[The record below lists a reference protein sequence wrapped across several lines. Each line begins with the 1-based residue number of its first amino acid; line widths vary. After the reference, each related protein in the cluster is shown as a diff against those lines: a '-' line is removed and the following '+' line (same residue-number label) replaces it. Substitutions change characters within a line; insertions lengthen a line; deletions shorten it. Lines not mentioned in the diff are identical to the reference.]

1 MTNLK
6 NLLFSSILC
15 SLVLLNACSEE
26 DAAAI
31 EAASKATLSVTA
43 SPSEGGSVSPQG
55 GTYDAGTTVELTAT
69 ANVDYTFTGWTGDFE
84 GSSNPVTLTMLND
97 QTLTA
102 NFEFQDADG
111 DGVGDSVDNCAETS
125 SGATVDEN
133 GCADSQKDT
142 DGDGVTDDVDICPA
156 SLEGETVDENGCAG
170 SQKDTD
176 GDGVSDDLDI
186 CPQSEEGADVN
197 DSGCNNDAIYLD
209 ENGVTMKATEDAIIG
224 ESYNYQN
231 TTYLIVDESTLRQ
244 MIVANEDVSK
254 VITSRVTNLF
264 ELFKD
269 NSSFNQDISSWDVSN
284 VTSMQNLFLSAT
296 SFNQDISSWDVG
308 NVNTMRSTFNSAAS
322 FNQDIS
328 SWDVSNVGNMRAM
341 FAASFHTTIFNQDI
355 GSWDVSK
362 VIDMV
367 YMFYRAPFNNDISSW
382 DVSSVFQMNGM
393 FAESS
398 FNQNIGSWDVSN
410 VADMSGMF
418 DTSPFNQDIGNW
430 DVSNVYSMSG
440 MFWLAT
446 AFNQDISSWDVSFV
460 KNMENMF
467 RSSYD
472 GTNYESSFNQDLS
485 SWNVDNVVS
494 SENFSLDASNWTE
507 PKPNFSQL
515 TFRTDAY
522 SSFLKLAI
530 PGSAFTGLITDGFD
544 DVHADIVGSGT
555 NIQYELTGSAPEAY
569 LNNMHVKWGADGYG
583 TSVFTQDAGQ
593 WGTATETQLNW
604 SSSDFVIEGYVYM
617 NETFARPPFWKVA
630 VRHDKYF
637 VSADFGNPNPVVAGS
652 MRMRLTLET
661 SVKGQTQYVSTN
673 VSYNLNQWYHVAWV
687 RTGNQLRYY
696 FDGNNVYDTSFSG
709 GSINTNGTP
718 YRIMSGES
726 ITNDGAAGSWQD
738 FRVYIGTDKG
748 YTTETITPPLSMIKK
763 L

>member
-6 NLLFSSILC
+6 NLLLLSILC

-26 DAAAI
+26 DSAAI

-43 SPSEGGSVSPQG
+43 SPSEGGTISPQG

-69 ANVDYTFTGWTGDFE
+69 ANVDYTFTGWIGDFE

-142 DGDGVTDDVDICPA
+142 DGDGVTDDVDICPD

-341 FAASFHTTIFNQDI
+341 FAASYHATIFNQDI

-367 YMFYRAPFNNDISSW
+367 TMFYRAPFNNDISSW

-398 FNQNIGSWDVSN
+398 FDQNIGSWDVSN

-446 AFNQDISSWDVSFV
+446 AFNQDISSWNVYFV

-507 PKPNFSQL
+507 PKPNFSQN

-530 PGSAFTGLITDGFD
+530 PGSTFTGLITDGFD

-555 NIQYELTGSAPEAY
+555 NIQYALTGSATEVN
-569 LNNMHVKWGADGYG
+569 LDTVVKWGADGYG

-617 NETFARPPFWKVA
+617 DETFARPPFWKVP

-652 MRMRLTLET
+652 MRMRLTLDT
-661 SVKGQTQYVSTN
+661 SEKGQTQYVSSN
-673 VSYNLNQWYHVAWV
+673 VSYNLNQWYHIAWV

-696 FDGNNVYDTSFSG
+696 FDGNNVYATSFSG
-709 GSINTNGTP
+709 GSIDTNGTL
-718 YRIMSGES
+718 YRIMRGES

-748 YTTETITPPLSMIKK
+748 YTTETITPPLSMVEK